1 MGRLQRKT
9 NTRVSTPILCKEL
22 FKNKPKSKQ
31 MKTKVNYKVKYIRK
45 KFLIRNNKNNKNF
58 IIEELEKLTVNK
70 EHKITYKND
79 NIKNN
84 ILDNYFKEEVF
95 RKLDFLDIEQN
106 IEDIKM

>member
-1 MGRLQRKT
+1 MGKVKRTT
-9 NTRVSTPILCKEL
+9 NTRASTPILCKEL

-31 MKTKVNYKVKYIRK
+31 MKNKVKDKIKYMK
-45 KFLIRNNKNNKNF
+45 KNLFIKNKKINKNF
-58 IIEELEKLTVNK
+58 IIEELEKLTVNE

-95 RKLDFLDIEQN
+95 RKNRFFRH
-106 IEDIKM
+106 